1 MIELW
6 GRASSSNVQ
15 KVLWC
20 CDELPVKYHRYDIG
34 REFGGNKTAEYLRMN
49 PNGLVPTI
57 RDDGLEIWESNTI
70 LRYLATRY
78 GDGLMYPAEA
88 AVRSH
93 VDRWLD
99 WEVGTLAPTIHPVFW
114 GLVRTPPEERNEAA
128 LTEAKVKLTEVFGV
142 LDGHLAKH
150 RYVAGETLT
159 LADIAMGNSA
169 YRWFSFSMTRPE
181 FGNLKAWYAR
191 IAERPGFR
199 EHMVKPLV

>member
-15 KVLWC
+15 KVLLC

-78 GDGLMYPAEA
+78 GDGLMYPAEVA
-88 AVRSH
+88 SRSY

-128 LTEAKVKLTEVFGV
+128 LAEAKVKLAEVFGV

-150 RYVAGETLT
+150 RYVAGENLT

-181 FGNLKAWYAR
+181 FGNLKAWCAR

-199 EHMVKPLV
+199 EDMVKPLV